1 MKKYFIIFLSLIVLF
16 PSALAAVQII
26 AADDADRV
34 IWSEQT
40 IYGDKSELDGIEA
53 DFMLQCMEHLYWNID
68 LTLGENITSSADFKF
83 VHTPKQIVTTRRNN
97 FNIGFGFNSFGSSSN
112 HDLLDGDNTFHGQY
126 DMIKDIASRTPA
138 GSKRTENVHLADYY
152 EYYPMYLDFN
162 IGDLHVYNDSYNDY
176 RPTKYSALID
186 EIISVLEKTFRF
198 RVSENDIQ
206 TVTVRKNADG
216 AVVSIDSNPAEKSP
230 RVYLE
235 SMSVVSGNAVYFTVN
250 PVSEDGSEIG
260 FDGEYGLY
268 RIPYGIIEYEDK
280 YSSGNRYSDVRINE
294 ISMVYPLNEGTD
306 VVNIST
312 SPDESELYLT
322 LRKESEI
329 SLVVFDCATMSVKQN
344 SPIFT
349 CNSSSPVQ
357 MVDIEKDYLLYK
369 VDFRT
374 FALIDNHTGE
384 WKTKSK
390 PIVQATL
397 GQALDAAICEVKAN
411 SFVFTADGNSH
422 IVPMKD
428 IFYFE
433 VFNHHTILHTKDHE
447 FTFRATLKEIMAE
460 LPIGYFG
467 SPHQSYLVNFMHVQT
482 AMTGELRL
490 TNGAVVPVSR
500 RKQQEFED
508 QLHSYLGR

>member
-1 MKKYFIIFLSLIVLF
+1 M
-16 PSALAAVQII
+16 
-26 AADDADRV
+26 
-34 IWSEQT
+34 
-40 IYGDKSELDGIEA
+40 
-53 DFMLQCMEHLYWNID
+53 
-68 LTLGENITSSADFKF
+68 
-83 VHTPKQIVTTRRNN
+83 
-97 FNIGFGFNSFGSSSN
+97 
-112 HDLLDGDNTFHGQY
+112 
-126 DMIKDIASRTPA
+126 
-138 GSKRTENVHLADYY
+138 
-152 EYYPMYLDFN
+152 
-162 IGDLHVYNDSYNDY
+162 
-176 RPTKYSALID
+176 
-186 EIISVLEKTFRF
+186 
-198 RVSENDIQ
+198 
-206 TVTVRKNADG
+206 RKNADG

-384 WKTKSK
+384 WKTKFTVTDES
-390 PIVQATL
+390 INTYWSSYEFINHYAYDTVTAYDGERLAIL
-397 GQALDAAICEVKAN
+397 GHASRFNTSNDK
-411 SFVFTADGNSH
+411 SSFTAFYLSIYSEKGNL
-422 IVPMKD
+422 
-428 IFYFE
+428 Y
-433 VFNHHTILHTKDHE
+433 
-447 FTFRATLKEIMAE
+447 
-460 LPIGYFG
+460 
-467 SPHQSYLVNFMHVQT
+467 
-482 AMTGELRL
+482 TGEFSSTLDTGTHLRY
-490 TNGAVVPVSR
+490 NYIAKPVDGTTPSLVLPE
-500 RKQQEFED
+500 K
-508 QLHSYLGR
+508 